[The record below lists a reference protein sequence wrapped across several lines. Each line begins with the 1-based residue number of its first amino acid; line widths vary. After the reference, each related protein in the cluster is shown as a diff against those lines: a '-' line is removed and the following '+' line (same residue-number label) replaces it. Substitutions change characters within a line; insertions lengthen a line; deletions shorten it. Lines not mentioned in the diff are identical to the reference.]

1 MLKTELGAKIRD
13 LEINLADKSLTE
25 TVKPRAIL
33 DTLYWLKKE
42 RTKEE
47 IINRIK
53 RYQEEA
59 LILKPDSEEYKALA
73 ARVEVL
79 NSVL

>member
-1 MLKTELGAKIRD
+1 MIETELEAKIRD
-13 LEINLADKSLTE
+13 LEINLAGKSLTE
-25 TVKPRAIL
+25 TVKARAIL

-47 IINRIK
+47 IKNRIK

-59 LILKPDSEEYKALA
+59 LVLKVDSEEYKALS

-79 NSVL
+79 KSAL

>member
-1 MLKTELGAKIRD
+1 MLEAELEARIRD
-13 LEINLADKSLTE
+13 LEINLAGKSLIE

-42 RTKEE
+42 RSKEE
-47 IINRIK
+47 IRNRIK

-59 LILKPDSEEYKALA
+59 LILNPNSEEYKALS